1 MKTFLIAAL
10 TADGFIARSS
20 DHLADWTSKEDKV
33 FFTKRTKQAGVVV
46 MGLNTYKT
54 IGRPLGGR
62 LNVVYA
68 PATERLIGVELTQ
81 REPADLLRHLES
93 RGYKEVA
100 IIGGSTIYTLF
111 MKAGLIDTVYLTVEP
126 LFFGEGLTLFADSL
140 DARLKLRKVK
150 KMREDAILL
159 EYQVKKET
167 NDTRD

>member
-10 TADGFIARSS
+10 TTDGFIARSS
-20 DHLADWTSKEDKV
+20 DHLADWTSREDKK
-33 FFTKRTKQAGVVV
+33 FFTKLTKRAGVVV

-68 PATERLIGVELTQ
+68 PPTERLVGVELTQ
-81 REPADLLRHLES
+81 KEPSDLLSHLES
-93 RGYKEVA
+93 RGYKDVA

-111 MKAGLIDTVYLTVEP
+111 MQAGLIDSLYLTVEP
-126 LFFGEGLTLFADSL
+126 LVFGQGLPLFNAEL
-140 DARLKLRKVK
+140 DARLKLRRVK
-150 KMREDAILL
+150 KLGKDAVLL

-167 NDTRD
+167 NDTGN